1 MTPAANGCEGNNF
14 MATAPP
20 PLARTPLHSWHAAHG
35 ARFVTSNGWY
45 LPALYSTVERETAAA
60 CTGLALAD
68 VSAVVKFSLL
78 GPGVPAA
85 AQALAGDG
93 PAPQGRAVLQWPGE
107 NRILACHLTADH
119 LLLLAATCNPA
130 VLRDRLAQLPA
141 GLALVRNDATTAQ
154 AGFYLAGLHIDDMLR
169 HLTTLDISPARLPA
183 GSCAET
189 GLAGVHA
196 LLVRPPASEPPS
208 FQVYVAW
215 DLAEYVWERLLDA
228 GRPWGIVPL
237 GWEALRTLGLAAF

>member
-1 MTPAANGCEGNNF
+1 

-45 LPALYSTVERETAAA
+45 LPAVYSTVERETAAA
-60 CTGLALAD
+60 RTGLALAD
-68 VSAVVKFSLL
+68 VSAVAKISLL

-85 AQALAGDG
+85 VQALAGDG
-93 PAPQGRAVLQWPGE
+93 PAPQVRAVVPWPGE
-107 NRILACHLTADH
+107 NRTLACRLSADH
-119 LLLLAATCNPA
+119 LLLLAKTCNPA
-130 VLRDRLAQLPA
+130 VLHDRLAQLPA

-154 AGFYLAGLHIDDMLR
+154 AGFCLAGLHMDDMLR
-169 HLTTLDISPARLPA
+169 HITALDVSPARLPA

-196 LLVRPPASEPPS
+196 LLVRPPDSEPPS
-208 FQVYVAW
+208 LQVYVAW
-215 DLAEYVWERLLDA
+215 DLAEYIWERLLDA
-228 GRPWGIVPL
+228 GRSRGIVPL